1 MHDDIMTHF
10 AVCRGRIEDM
20 SFLSSSSQERF
31 ELRVRSLFRQYEL
44 WCQNLEGGAIKRT
57 RERKFSERIFE
68 IEQSLDTL
76 QAMWIALQDV
86 QRVER
91 PKMVSTSS
99 AFLRQRFDKVSRRL
113 AESIQEGNLQAS
125 RHFES
130 TLNTIRTVVKRAAE
144 DEHQHKLALLQE
156 VEQLRQL
163 VASSDLLTAS
173 ASLTEHDSYYTI
185 YCLIADLKKAAAS
198 GQL

>member
-1 MHDDIMTHF
+1 MT
-10 AVCRGRIEDM
+10 
-20 SFLSSSSQERF
+20 
-31 ELRVRSLFRQYEL
+31 
-44 WCQNLEGGAIKRT
+44 
-57 RERKFSERIFE
+57 
-68 IEQSLDTL
+68 
-76 QAMWIALQDV
+76 
-86 QRVER
+86 
-91 PKMVSTSS
+91 STSS

-113 AESIQEGNLQAS
+113 AESIQEGNVQAS

-173 ASLTEHDSYYTI
+173 ASLTEDDSYYTI
-185 YCLIADLKKAAAS
+185 YCLIADLKKAAGS